1 LDKIVLQRKKKFREL
16 IEAGLA
22 PYPNDFKV
30 DTNTLK
36 LHNEYKDKD
45 PNIEVNIKDSPY
57 YLLAGRII
65 SIRKFGKATFFH
77 IQDGVGKIQCYI
89 QKNSIGEENF
99 ELFKKF
105 DIGDIV
111 GTGGKIFFTKTKEL
125 TIMVEEIKLLSKSFR
140 PLPEKWHGLK
150 DIEIKYRQRYLDLLI
165 NPEGRE
171 VFRKRAKIIQLIR
184 NFLTKR
190 DFIEV
195 ETPMMQSIYGGAIAK
210 PFKTYHN
217 ELDMELYLRIAPELF
232 LKRVIVGG
240 MDKIFELNRVFRNEG
255 ISTQHNPEFTLLELY
270 QTYINYEDL
279 MELTEEMF
287 CFLAQEVLGKLK
299 FEYQG
304 QVIDFT
310 PPWERITIKEA
321 IQKYGGIN
329 ADIFLDK
336 EKAIKLADSF
346 GISVDNVEIGKIITE
361 IFEVT
366 VEKHLIQPT
375 FITQYPTEVSPL
387 SRKNNKDPDVA
398 DRFELYIYGR
408 EIANAFSELNDPEDQ
423 FERFSKQKKGRKGL
437 DEDFHQMDEDFI
449 VALEYG
455 MPPTAG
461 EGIGIDRLVMLL
473 TNLPSIRD
481 VILFPLLKEKRSE

>member
-1 LDKIVLQRKKKFREL
+1 
-16 IEAGLA
+16 
-22 PYPNDFKV
+22 
-30 DTNTLK
+30 
-36 LHNEYKDKD
+36 
-45 PNIEVNIKDSPY
+45 
-57 YLLAGRII
+57 
-65 SIRKFGKATFFH
+65 
-77 IQDGVGKIQCYI
+77 
-89 QKNSIGEENF
+89 
-99 ELFKKF
+99 
-105 DIGDIV
+105 
-111 GTGGKIFFTKTKEL
+111 
-125 TIMVEEIKLLSKSFR
+125 
-140 PLPEKWHGLK
+140 
-150 DIEIKYRQRYLDLLI
+150 
-165 NPEGRE
+165 
-171 VFRKRAKIIQLIR
+171 
-184 NFLTKR
+184 
-190 DFIEV
+190 
-195 ETPMMQSIYGGAIAK
+195 MMHSIYGGAIAK

-270 QTYINYEDL
+270 QTYITYEDL

-336 EKAIKLADSF
+336 EKTIKLADSF

-361 IFEVT
+361 IFEIT

-375 FITQYPTEVSPL
+375 FITQYPIEVSPL

-398 DRFELYIYGR
+398 DRFELYICGR

-423 FERFSKQKKGRKGL
+423 FERFLKQKEGRKSL
-437 DEDFHQMDEDFI
+437 DEEFHQMDEDFI